1 MTLPGERLSA
11 TTCDT
16 MGGRETAS
24 LPFRPP
30 YVGGVERWGESSG
43 VYDMDTV
50 YCVVKTVDGVPVVCM
65 IHATKEKAEDSC
77 REMNG
82 YPEGGEGYRVERHHL
97 HN

>member
-1 MTLPGERLSA
+1 MPRPVNVV
-11 TTCDT
+11 DN
-16 MGGRETAS
+16 GRGRK
-24 LPFRPP
+24 PPP
-30 YVGGVERWGESSG
+30 YPSALLRWRVERWGESSG

-50 YCVVKTVDGVPVVCM
+50 YCVVKTVAGIPVVCM